1 MTIEIEDFNLDN
13 ISIKQKSN
21 KNILNLCVLGF
32 IKQMNLLEF
41 MMELK
46 VNVWKWKTWFHLQ
59 QDLLSHKYA
68 KSAIAYITSH
78 NYTQVRLD

>member
-41 MMELK
+41 IMELK
-46 VNVWKWKTWFHLQ
+46 VNV
-59 QDLLSHKYA
+59 
-68 KSAIAYITSH
+68 
-78 NYTQVRLD
+78 